1 MLITVR
7 IVTRIGLPA
16 AACLLVL
23 ACGGEPS
30 LDATTAAT
38 SPASTT
44 TSSAATTS
52 ATTTPDPVPTT
63 DSVPATDVSTEPS
76 TTITSPQVLTV
87 EVVITDMENPRGV
100 GIDAEG
106 ALLIAEAG
114 YGEDADAPILMTGR
128 LTRFLDL
135 NGDGDFLDPG
145 EAERWLDNLYG
156 FNSVNK
162 YETGRDEV
170 SGATD
175 VLVHEDGRVLLSL
188 DGGIDQSGGTFILFE
203 LDRHGTVLREIN
215 QYSNMTGIGF
225 ALDQRSVYATQ
236 STHNSLIEIG
246 LEDGD
251 VREIV
256 TFQDLHSGQ
265 QAVPAGL
272 GVDPTTGDVLVA
284 LFSGVAKAEGE
295 ACRFVP
301 DVMCDGRYLP
311 LVPTD
316 AKIVRVDPATGA
328 VTDEVT
334 GLTAAVDV
342 AADSEG
348 NVFAVEMAADHAQLF
363 HLGVDLFL
371 ADLPALHGGYIRFSG
386 RVTMYPAD
394 GGEPRVLAEGL
405 DQPTNVTVAPDGALY
420 VSTGQGTPGRP
431 IPGPQGTTEIIGE
444 VLRITGY
451 K

>member
-1 MLITVR
+1 MSGTVR
-7 IVTRIGLPA
+7 ILTKIGLPA
-16 AACLLVL
+16 AACLVIL
-23 ACGGEPS
+23 ACGGEPTS
-30 LDATTAAT
+30 DDATTGAT
-38 SPASTT
+38 RAPTT
-44 TSSAATTS
+44 TTTAPTTS
-52 ATTTPDPVPTT
+52 ATTTSVPTPT
-63 DSVPATDVSTEPS
+63 TGGSLETS
-76 TTITSPQVLTV
+76 TTQTAPEVLTV
-87 EVVITDMENPRGV
+87 EVVLTDLENPRGV
-100 GIDAEG
+100 GVDAEG

-114 YGEDADAPILMTGR
+114 YGEDADAPILRTGR

-145 EAERWLDNLYG
+145 EAERWLDNLFS

-175 VLVHEDGRVLLSL
+175 VLVHEDGRVFLSL

-203 LDRHGTVLREIN
+203 LDEDGTLLREIN
-215 QYSNMTGIGF
+215 QNSNMTGIGF
-225 ALDQRSVYATQ
+225 APDQRSVYASQ
-236 STHNSLIEIG
+236 STHNSLIEIR

-251 VREIV
+251 VRHIV
-256 TFQDLHSGQ
+256 TFEDLYSGQ

-272 GVDPTTGDVLVA
+272 AVDPTTGDVLVA

-301 DVMCDGRYLP
+301 EAMCDGRYLP
-311 LVPTD
+311 LIPTD
-316 AKIVRVDPATGA
+316 AKVVRVDPATGS

-348 NVFAVEMAADHAQLF
+348 NVFTVEMAADHAQLF

-394 GGEPRVLAEGL
+394 GGDPRVLAEGL
-405 DQPTNVTVAPDGALY
+405 DQPTNITVGPDGALY

-431 IPGPQGTTEIIGE
+431 IPGPQGRTEIVGE

>member
-1 MLITVR
+1 MNPFR
-7 IVTRIGLPA
+7 ILTKIGLQL
-16 AACLLVL
+16 AACLLI
-23 ACGGEPS
+23 AGCGSGP
-30 LDATTAAT
+30 ATPDPTT
-38 SPASTT
+38 SVTT
-44 TSSAATTS
+44 TP
-52 ATTTPDPVPTT
+52 ATTTPVTTTPVTT
-63 DSVPATDVSTEPS
+63 TPVTTTPLPATDSTDTSS
-76 TTITSPQVLTV
+76 TAAAPRVLKV
-87 EVVITDMENPRGV
+87 EVVITDLENPRGV
-100 GIDAEG
+100 GIDREG

-114 YGEDADAPILMTGR
+114 YGEDAEAPILRTGR

-145 EAERWLDNLYG
+145 EAERWLDNLYS

-188 DGGIDQSGGTFILFE
+188 DGGIDQRGGTFILFE
-203 LDRHGTVLREIN
+203 LDGDGTLLREID
-215 QYSNMTGIGF
+215 QDSNMTGIGF
-225 ALDQRSVYATQ
+225 APDQRSVYATQ

-246 LEDGD
+246 LENGD
-251 VREIV
+251 VRHIV
-256 TFQDLHSGQ
+256 TFEDLYSGQ
-265 QAVPAGL
+265 QAVPASL

-301 DVMCDGRYLP
+301 EAMCDGRYLP
-311 LVPTD
+311 LIPTD
-316 AKIVRVDPATGA
+316 AKVVRVDPATGS

-348 NVFAVEMAADHAQLF
+348 NVFTVEMAADHAQLF

-386 RVTMYPAD
+386 RVTMYPA
-394 GGEPRVLAEGL
+394 GGGNPRVLAEGL

-431 IPGPQGTTEIIGE
+431 IPGPQGRTEIVGE

>member
-1 MLITVR
+1 MNPLR
-7 IVTRIGLPA
+7 ILTKIGLQL
-16 AACLLVL
+16 AACLLI
-23 ACGGEPS
+23 AGCGSGP
-30 LDATTAAT
+30 AT
-38 SPASTT
+38 PDPT
-44 TSSAATTS
+44 TSV
-52 ATTTPDPVPTT
+52 TTTPVTTTPVTT
-63 DSVPATDVSTEPS
+63 TPLPATDSTDTSS
-76 TTITSPQVLTV
+76 TAAAPRVLKV
-87 EVVITDMENPRGV
+87 EVVITDLENPRGV
-100 GIDAEG
+100 GIDREG

-114 YGEDADAPILMTGR
+114 YGEDAEAPILRTGR

-145 EAERWLDNLYG
+145 EAERWLDNLYS

-203 LDRHGTVLREIN
+203 LDGDGTLLREIDQN
-215 QYSNMTGIGF
+215 SNMTGIGF
-225 ALDQRSVYATQ
+225 APDQRSVYATQ

-246 LEDGD
+246 LENGD
-251 VREIV
+251 VRHIV
-256 TFQDLHSGQ
+256 TFEDLYSGQ

-301 DVMCDGRYLP
+301 EAMCDGRYLP
-311 LVPTD
+311 LIPTD
-316 AKIVRVDPATGA
+316 AKVVRVDPATGS

-348 NVFAVEMAADHAQLF
+348 NVFTVEMAADHAQLF

-386 RVTMYPAD
+386 RVTMYPAS
-394 GGEPRVLAEGL
+394 GGDPRVLAEGL
-405 DQPTNVTVAPDGALY
+405 DQPTNITVAPDGALY

-431 IPGPQGTTEIIGE
+431 IPGPQGRTEIVGE

>member
-1 MLITVR
+1 MNPLR
-7 IVTRIGLPA
+7 ILTKIGLQL
-16 AACLLVL
+16 AACLLI
-23 ACGGEPS
+23 AGCGSGP
-30 LDATTAAT
+30 AT
-38 SPASTT
+38 PDPT
-44 TSSAATTS
+44 TSV
-52 ATTTPDPVPTT
+52 TTTPVTTTPVTT
-63 DSVPATDVSTEPS
+63 TPVTTTPVTTTPLPATDSTDTSS
-76 TTITSPQVLTV
+76 TAAAPRVLKV
-87 EVVITDMENPRGV
+87 EVVITDLENPRGV
-100 GIDAEG
+100 GIDREG

-114 YGEDADAPILMTGR
+114 YGEDAEAPILRTGR

-145 EAERWLDNLYG
+145 EAERWLDNLYS

-203 LDRHGTVLREIN
+203 LDGDGTLLREIDQN
-215 QYSNMTGIGF
+215 SNMTGIGF
-225 ALDQRSVYATQ
+225 APDQRSVYATQ

-246 LEDGD
+246 LENGD
-251 VREIV
+251 VRHIV
-256 TFQDLHSGQ
+256 TFEDLYSGQ

-301 DVMCDGRYLP
+301 EAMCDGRYLP
-311 LVPTD
+311 LIPTD
-316 AKIVRVDPATGA
+316 AKVVRVDPATGS

-348 NVFAVEMAADHAQLF
+348 NVFTVEMAADHAQLF

-386 RVTMYPAD
+386 RVTMYPAS
-394 GGEPRVLAEGL
+394 GGDPRVLAEGL
-405 DQPTNVTVAPDGALY
+405 DQPTNITVAPDGALY

-431 IPGPQGTTEIIGE
+431 IPGPQGRTEIVGE

>member
-1 MLITVR
+1 MSSTVR
-7 IVTRIGLPA
+7 VVTKIGLPA
-16 AACLLVL
+16 AACLVIL

-30 LDATTAAT
+30 LDGTTAAT
-38 SPASTT
+38 TRASTT
-44 TSSAATTS
+44 TTAATTS
-52 ATTTPDPVPTT
+52 ATTTSVVATT
-63 DSVPATDVSTEPS
+63 TAGSVEAS
-76 TTITSPQVLTV
+76 TTITPPAVLTV
-87 EVVITDMENPRGV
+87 EVVLTDLENPRGV
-100 GIDAEG
+100 GVDAEG

-114 YGEDADAPILMTGR
+114 YGEDADAPILRTGR

-135 NGDGDFLDPG
+135 NDDGDFLDPG
-145 EAERWLDNLYG
+145 ESVRWLDNLFS

-175 VLVHEDGRVLLSL
+175 VLVHENGRVLLSL

-203 LDRHGTVLREIN
+203 LDEDGTLLREIN
-215 QYSNMTGIGF
+215 QNSNMTGIGF
-225 ALDQRSVYATQ
+225 APDERSVYATQ
-236 STHNSLIEIG
+236 STHNSLIEIE
-246 LEDGD
+246 LENGE
-251 VREIV
+251 VRHIL
-256 TFQDLHSGQ
+256 TFEDLYSGQ

-272 GVDPTTGDVLVA
+272 GVDPTTGHVLVA

-301 DVMCDGRYLP
+301 EAMCDGRYLP

-316 AKIVRVDPATGA
+316 AKVVRVDPATGS

-348 NVFAVEMAADHAQLF
+348 NLFVVEMAADHAQLF

-386 RVTMYPAD
+386 RVTMYPAA
-394 GGEPRVLAEGL
+394 GGDPRVLAEGL

-431 IPGPQGTTEIIGE
+431 IPGPLGRTEIVGE